1 MKHYLALF
9 VMLSII
15 AVVYFLLVRAQNE
28 AIHAG
33 PAVDLISVPQ
43 RIGPYTQA
51 GNDIDVGDRVR
62 AYLETSRILVRRY
75 SAPSGRPIELT
86 IVHAAVT
93 RRSLHFPEICLI
105 GEGWDIREQGIQPV
119 GVVFTAK
126 RLVLVRGAEREAVL
140 YWFQTGTRLTANYF
154 LNAWHWARDQVCY
167 RSPVSAMIRLSTP
180 MGNQNETAAFSALV
194 DFAMK
199 LAPIMQEYGRPKNNH
214 EKQEQSAAE
223 KPGARSSC

>member
-33 PAVDLISVPQ
+33 PAVDLISVPP

-62 AYLETSRILVRRY
+62 AYLETSGILVRRY
-75 SAPSGRPIELT
+75 AAPSGRPIELT

-93 RRSLHFPEICLI
+93 RRSLHFPEICLV

-119 GVVFTAK
+119 GVMFTAK

-154 LNAWHWARDQVCY
+154 LNAWHWARDQVCF

-180 MGNQNETAAFSALV
+180 LGNQNETAAFSALV

-199 LAPIMQEYGRPKNNH
+199 LTPLMQEYGRPHNNIATEH
-214 EKQEQSAAE
+214 AAAE
-223 KPGARSSC
+223 NPGARSPC